1 MKYINGK
8 VQEVYWEVS
17 IDNRE
22 NEREKT
28 FSVICSKLWNMLP
41 LALHIKKEHSFI
53 NEQYSSEHFS
63 KL

>member
-1 MKYINGK
+1 MGKYK
-8 VQEVYWEVS
+8 KY
-17 IDNRE
+17 NRE
-22 NEREKT
+22 NEGEKT
-28 FSVICSKLWNMLP
+28 FSVVCSKLWNMLP